1 MASQLM
7 LMIIKLKMRNI
18 MLRLFV
24 CALLLSAPLGAFAQF
39 HTLKIPQTSNQVTET
54 QQLAVTDIT
63 ISYGSPS
70 VNGRDVWNNPNI
82 IPQKGEPIAWRAGA
96 NMNTTISF
104 STDVLIE
111 GQPLK
116 AGTYGFHIVPD
127 ENNFELLF
135 AHSHNQWG
143 SYYLDRENDISLAV
157 NVTGEACEFSEKLD
171 YEFLDWTPN
180 SVTIG
185 LEWADKRIPFNVSVD
200 LETTVVESFRS
211 ELRGINT
218 YHWQAWND
226 AAQWCLEHNTNLEEA
241 LQWANRSINGG
252 FNGFAADKNLTN
264 MSTKALLL
272 EQLGRSD
279 EVSAVLDEASGM
291 VDNAMEAN
299 STSMLMLRLNQPKKA
314 LDFVSSKIKEYPEAW
329 FLKINKGVS
338 HYFLNNPKR
347 AVKELE
353 SVLPETPEQ
362 FQPRVQ
368 EIIGEVQSGTYRLP
382 F

>member
-1 MASQLM
+1 
-7 LMIIKLKMRNI
+7 MI
-18 MLRLFV
+18 RLFV

-39 HTLKIPQTSNQVTET
+39 HTLKIPQTSNRVTET

-63 ISYGSPS
+63 ISYSSPS

-82 IPQKGEPIAWRAGA
+82 IPQKEQPIAWRAGA

-111 GQPLK
+111 GQSLK
-116 AGTYGFHIVPD
+116 AGTYGYHIVPD
-127 ENNFELLF
+127 GNDFELLF
-135 AHSHNQWG
+135 AHNHNQWG
-143 SYYLDRENDISLAV
+143 SYYLDRENDVTLAV
-157 NVTGEACEFSEKLD
+157 NVNGEACEFSEKLD

-185 LEWADKRIPFNVSVD
+185 LEWADKRVPFKVSVD

-226 AAQWCLEHNTNLEEA
+226 AARWCLDHNTNLDEA

-252 FNGFAADKNLTN
+252 FNGFAADNNLTN

-279 EVSAVLDEASGM
+279 EVSAVLDEVSGM

-299 STSMLMLRLNQPKKA
+299 STSMLMLRLDQPKKA
-314 LDFVSSKIKEYPEAW
+314 LDFVTSKIKEYPEAW

-338 HYFLNNPKR
+338 HYFLNDPKR
-347 AVKELE
+347 AIKELE
-353 SVLPETPEQ
+353 SVLPETPQQ

-368 EIIGEVQSGTYRLP
+368 EIIDEVQSGTYRLP